1 MDTVLGLVERP
12 VVRVDRDRRRR
23 EPEPK
28 ATRLR
33 EGDTAIG
40 RPLSSVLP
48 DDVFTIIEERRSAR
62 PGGAGESG
70 RSGRPPGAGARGT
83 AAALVQVEPLPTAVR

>member
-1 MDTVLGLVERP
+1 LDTVLGLVERL

-28 ATRLR
+28 AARLR
-33 EGDTAIG
+33 EGDIAIG
-40 RPLSSVLP
+40 KPLSSVLP
-48 DDVFTIIEERRSAR
+48 DDVFTIIEERRSTR

-83 AAALVQVEPLPTAVR
+83 AAAPVQVEPLPTAVR